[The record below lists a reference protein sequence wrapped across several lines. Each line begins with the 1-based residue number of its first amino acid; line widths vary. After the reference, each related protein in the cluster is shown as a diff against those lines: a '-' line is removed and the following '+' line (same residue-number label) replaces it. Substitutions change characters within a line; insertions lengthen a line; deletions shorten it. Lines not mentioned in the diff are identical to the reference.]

1 MNTKQPFKKIQRI
14 QSFLSK
20 DLSQKTVD
28 EVKEEVEKNFNVG
41 VFVLYGRLKAQ
52 THTFEIYRKYKGEWK
67 DLLCLIEIPFDS
79 FKSETDY

>member
-20 DLSQKTVD
+20 DCSQKTVD
-28 EVKEEVEKNFNVG
+28 EVKEDIEKNFNVG

-79 FKSETDY
+79 FKPETDF